1 MNATGLQTLGFT
13 AADDLSGRD
22 TQQLQDAMSSRR
34 NAAFET
40 QAGLDFLAR
49 ETGGI
54 PIRNT
59 NDLSGGIKRVLEDQ
73 KAYYLIGY
81 RPDNMTFDPRT
92 GRRTFH
98 RLTLKVTRPGK
109 FNVRMRNGFFGVSDE
124 DKPAPRTLG
133 QQLFDALAAP
143 FAANSIGQ
151 QFKSLL
157 FTEAI

>member
-22 TQQLQDAMSSRR
+22 TQQLQDAMTSRR

-49 ETGGI
+49 QTGGI

-59 NDLSGGIKRVLEDQ
+59 NDLSGGIRRVMEDQ
-73 KAYYLIGY
+73 KGYYLIGY
-81 RPDNMTFDPRT
+81 RPDSSTFDART

-98 RLTLKVTRPGK
+98 KLSLKVTRPGK
-109 FNVRMRNGFFGVSDE
+109 FSVRMRNGFFGVSDE
-124 DKPAPRTLG
+124 DRRPVQPTLA
-133 QQLFDALAAP
+133 QQLVGALTSP
-143 FAANSIGQ
+143 FGATGVHLQLTALFAN
-151 QFKSLL
+151 
-157 FTEAI
+157 